1 MNDVESQPVPASV
14 TALSIPAQRGSIWAF
29 VRSALA
35 GDRMDEI
42 ASGSLRR
49 AIPLLAIPMVLE
61 MSMESLFAIVDVL
74 FVASLGAAAVASV
87 GLTESMMALLYAIS
101 FGIAMPAAA
110 IVARRV
116 GEGDR
121 AAAGRAGAQA
131 IWLGLSVGLVAAV
144 PALFAPQLLALMGG
158 DREVIA
164 TGTAFTTIS
173 LCTSPILVLLFVHN
187 AIFRGAGDASRA
199 MRALWLANGINIV
212 LDPCL
217 IFGLGP
223 FPEMGVTGAAVA
235 TAIGRTTAVVYQLY
249 HLFDGKAVA
258 LKGRMGLE
266 LPTLRRLARLSLAG
280 TMQHLVETCSWVALV
295 RIVAGF
301 GSAALAG
308 YTIAIRILLFTLMP
322 AWGFSN
328 ATATL
333 VGQSLGA
340 KNPDRAERAV
350 WLSGAYNMAFLGAV
364 AAVFIL
370 FPDPI
375 AGLFTQEPE
384 VREMAAASLR
394 IVAYG
399 YVFYA
404 WQMVSQ
410 QAFNGA
416 GDTTTPAVIN
426 LFCFWVV
433 QIPLAWALAHPLGQ
447 GPVGVF
453 IAVSICYSLAAGISV
468 LMVRRGRWKRV
479 IV

>member
-1 MNDVESQPVPASV
+1 
-14 TALSIPAQRGSIWAF
+14 
-29 VRSALA
+29 
-35 GDRMDEI
+35 MDEI

-61 MSMESLFAIVDVL
+61 MSMEALFAIVDIF

-121 AAAGRAGAQA
+121 PAASRAGAQA
-131 IWLGLSVGLVAAV
+131 IWLGTAVGVVAAV
-144 PALFAPQLLALMGG
+144 PALFAPELLALMGA
-158 DREVIA
+158 DREVIE
-164 TGTAFTTIS
+164 TGSAFTTIS
-173 LCTSPILVLLFVHN
+173 LLTSPVLVLLFVHN

-199 MRALWLANGINIV
+199 MRALWLANGINIA

-223 FPEMGVTGAAVA
+223 FPEMGVTGAAIA
-235 TAIGRTTAVVYQLY
+235 TAIGRTTAIVYQLV
-249 HLFDGKAVA
+249 HLMDGRGVS
-258 LKGRMGLE
+258 LRGRMALE
-266 LPTLRRLARLSLAG
+266 LPTLRRLARLSIAG
-280 TMQHLVETCSWVALV
+280 TMQHLVETGSWVALV

-301 GSAALAG
+301 GSVALAA
-308 YTIAIRILLFTLMP
+308 YTIAMRIVLFTLMP

-340 KNPDRAERAV
+340 KDPARAERSV
-350 WLSGAYNMAFLGAV
+350 WLSGVYNMAFLGVV
-364 AAVFIL
+364 AIVFIA

-375 AGLFTQEPE
+375 AGLFTAEPE
-384 VREMAAASLR
+384 VRRIAAAALR
-394 IVAYG
+394 IVACG
-399 YVFYA
+399 YVFYG

-416 GDTTTPAVIN
+416 GDTTTPALIN

-433 QIPLAWALAHPLGQ
+433 QIPLAWALAYPLGQ
-447 GPVGVF
+447 GAMGVF
-453 IAVSICYSLAAGISV
+453 IAVSICYSVAAGISV
-468 LMVRRGRWKRV
+468 ILVRRGSWKRTAV
-479 IV
+479 